1 MTLDP
6 KIAFGGVNALTID
19 VEEHFHANMPA
30 DRFVR
35 AEWADMPCRTEANIE
50 RVLALLAER
59 DTRATFFV
67 LGWLA
72 ERFPEVVRRIVANGH
87 ELASYGYE
95 RAPAV
100 ELGDGPFLADIRLA
114 KAVLEDISGVEVKG
128 FRGPGYSIG
137 PANAWA
143 FDCIRAA
150 GYIYN
155 SNAYASRASPPILDG
170 LVHEVRP
177 GLLDVPMATFKVL
190 GSNWRA
196 GGGESFRRMPY
207 WLSRRLLSRVHGKGG
222 GAATFHIR
230 AWEFDP
236 EPLHLDPESGPSGLP
251 GDGNLSQMDPRI
263 RRLLA
268 DFRWDRVDQL
278 FLSQYGVA

>member
-6 KIAFGGVNALTID
+6 TIAFEGVNALTID
-19 VEEHFHANMPA
+19 VEEHFQA
-30 DRFVR
+30 DPNVDR
-35 AEWADMPCRTEANIE
+35 AARAGWADMPCRTEANIE
-50 RVLALLAER
+50 RALGLLAEH

-72 ERFPEVVRRIVANGH
+72 ERFPDAVRRIVANGH
-87 ELASYGYE
+87 EIASYGYE

-114 KAVLEDISGVEVKG
+114 KAILEDISGVEVKG
-128 FRGPGYSIG
+128 FRGPGYSVG
-137 PANAWA
+137 LANAWA
-143 FDCIRAA
+143 FECIWAA
-150 GYIYN
+150 GYRYN
-155 SNAYASRASPPILDG
+155 ANAYASPSAPPILDG
-170 LVHEVRP
+170 LAREVRP
-177 GLLDVPMATFKVL
+177 GLLDVPVATFRAL
-190 GSNWRA
+190 GANWRA

-207 WLSRRLLSRVHGKGG
+207 WLSRRLLSSLQGKGR

-230 AWEFDP
+230 SWELDP
-236 EPLHLDPESGPSGLP
+236 VLPQLNPESGSSRGP
-251 GDGNLSQMDPRI
+251 GDGDASQMEQRL

-278 FLSQYGVA
+278 FLSHAAIA